1 MLTLI
6 EDENTI
12 NKHFEN
18 YLEETDVLEW
28 KYEHAVKLLLDQ
40 GFHSNNETDDL
51 KKLGSMYKSVMTKLS
66 SRNSN
71 LYSEAE
77 HKKIASILENMEFL
91 ATAAP
96 IKKILR
102 ETKWKNKYQ
111 QSLENEVV
119 NATATQEESWEDK
132 KRAAEKNFEKLS
144 ATEKFTH
151 LATFYGEDGVLDLQ
165 KAELPRRF
173 SKHLHEMKQEV
184 GISIQPL
191 VTLEERDMIIE
202 ISKSKSQSEVKT
214 LLSTWYSKKGLSS
227 NCKYIRF
234 ALAAS
239 FEIWSTNSLLN
250 KKHGEDWYRMHVYS
264 NVWDKAFLDDNEF
277 ETKRSECVSQV
288 MKVLKETEKDIK
300 LQRLDFILRD
310 LNTDND
316 IVTVEEKPSLK
327 GVKADIKKGH
337 SLKKHALYLWS
348 KQVKSDVLM
357 EQLEAISCQWQ
368 GTKFTIYGSRL
379 LSSGKILTYK
389 KGVFSFPNSIKH
401 LPEFSKLLLAIIS
414 LKRIVKLNYAK
425 FILILEEKYK
435 QEIERLNFSE
445 DSLNEISF
453 VSNSANSDCESE
465 EEGNQDDKDDGDFV
479 ERTKEKLD
487 QMKPDEQGLKKFSDW
502 EDLLLFDC
510 TKRRRT
516 KK

>member
-1 MLTLI
+1 MLNFTV
-6 EDENTI
+6 
-12 NKHFEN
+12 
-18 YLEETDVLEW
+18 EETVPDV
-28 KYEHAVKLLLDQ
+28 A
-40 GFHSNNETDDL
+40 
-51 KKLGSMYKSVMTKLS
+51 
-66 SRNSN
+66 
-71 LYSEAE
+71 
-77 HKKIASILENMEFL
+77 
-91 ATAAP
+91 
-96 IKKILR
+96 
-102 ETKWKNKYQ
+102 
-111 QSLENEVV
+111 
-119 NATATQEESWEDK
+119 
-132 KRAAEKNFEKLS
+132 
-144 ATEKFTH
+144 ATEKFVH

-173 SKHLHEMKQEV
+173 NKHFQNETRGWHK
-184 GISIQPL
+184 
-191 VTLEERDMIIE
+191 
-202 ISKSKSQSEVKT
+202 
-214 LLSTWYSKKGLSS
+214 
-227 NCKYIRF
+227 F

-264 NVWDKAFLDDNEF
+264 NLLDKVFLDDNEF

-288 MKVLKETEKDIK
+288 MKVLKETEKDVK
-300 LQRLDFILRD
+300 LQKLDFILRD

-327 GVKADIKKGH
+327 GVKADIKKGQ

-348 KQVKSDVLM
+348 KKVGSDVLM

-379 LSSGKILTYK
+379 LSSGEIFTYK
-389 KGVFSFPNSIKH
+389 KGVFGFPISIKH
-401 LPEFSKLLLAIIS
+401 LPEFSQLLMAIIS

-453 VSNSANSDCESE
+453 VSNSTNSDCESE
-465 EEGNQDDKDDGDFV
+465 EEGDQDDKDDGDFV
-479 ERTKEKLD
+479 ERIKEKLD

-502 EDLLLFDC
+502 EVSFNRNTVWVWQDVIFEFLWPTTTIIDIKEALLSLDFSDIWYSQVKGIRPYRILLITLSQIWLAHMRFVFDN
-510 TKRRRT
+510 TPLVPEAILVSVRSTVRQT
-516 KK
+516 VDEDNIHSLL